1 VTQAERWL
9 AATWPVVRAALPDPP
24 ARVVELGCGTVGGHV
39 PMLLA
44 EGYEALGV
52 DPEAPEGAEYR
63 RVEFE
68 RLEDP
73 PAEAAAIVASASLH
87 HVEDPRVVLDAIGR
101 ALAPGGRVIVVEWD
115 WEAFDRPTSDWCFRR
130 LGPDDDGGWLHRH
143 RDAWVASGTS
153 WDDYLRGWA
162 KEHRIHPARELLALL
177 AERFRLDPPVRGP
190 YFFADLDGT
199 TEDDEARAIEAGEI
213 RAARLDVVGV
223 RG

>member
-1 VTQAERWL
+1 MTQADRWL
-9 AATWPVVRAALPDPP
+9 TATWPVVRAALPDPP
-24 ARVVELGCGTVGGHV
+24 AQVVELGCGPQGGHV
-39 PMLLA
+39 PSLRA
-44 EGYEALGV
+44 AGYDALGV

-73 PAEAAAIVASASLH
+73 PREAAAIVASASLH
-87 HVEDPRVVLDAIGR
+87 HVEDPAEVVDAMGR

-115 WEAFDRPTSDWCFRR
+115 WEAFDRETAEWCFSR

-143 RDAWVASGTS
+143 RGAWAASGEP

-162 KEHRIHPARELLALL
+162 HEHRIHSARELLTLL
-177 AERFRLDPPVRGP
+177 AERFRLDPPVRGA

-199 TEDDEARAIEAGEI
+199 TEDDEARAIGAGEI
-213 RAARLDVVGV
+213 RAARVDVVGV

>member
-1 VTQAERWL
+1 VEGAERWL
-9 AATWPVVRAALPDPP
+9 TATWPVVRRALPDPP
-24 ARVVELGCGTVGGHV
+24 ARVVELGCGTLGGHV
-39 PMLLA
+39 PLLRA
-44 EGYEALGV
+44 AGYDALGV
-52 DPEAPEGAEYR
+52 DPAAPEGAEYR

-73 PAEAAAIVASASLH
+73 PTEAAAIVASASLH
-87 HVEDPRVVLDAIGR
+87 HVEDPRAVLDAMGR
-101 ALAPGGRVIVVEWD
+101 ALAAGGRVIVVEWD

-130 LGPDDDGGWLHRH
+130 LGPDEEGGWLHRH
-143 RDAWVASGTS
+143 RDAWAASGTS

-162 KEHRIHPARELLALL
+162 QEHRIHPARELLALL

-190 YFFADLDGT
+190 YFFADLEGT

-213 RAARLDVVGV
+213 RAARVDVLGV